1 MKPCRL
7 SLHKISQQRLQQPQP
22 DGTIEAAVVVVEAR
36 RSPDPIV
43 AASPIEVVAEE
54 AAATNVEV
62 AEIEVVETEEG
73 VPSTRQTH
81 PIVCVTTIT
90 SMVTRVTTVLL
101 H

>member
-1 MKPCRL
+1 M
-7 SLHKISQQRLQQPQP
+7 
-22 DGTIEAAVVVVEAR
+22 VVVEAS

-62 AEIEVVETEEG
+62 AEVEVVETEEG

-81 PIVCVTTIT
+81 PIACATTIMST
-90 SMVTRVTTVLL
+90 VTKVTTVLL